1 MYLSSYNGYGYSDKA
16 KYCMR
21 CPEKAAVTVKQENK
35 KWIFKFSMVD
45 WGVFSTWNP
54 NPTGTGN
61 TLIIEFRGKA
71 DKYSGSKP
79 NDLADDFY
87 E

>member
-1 MYLSSYNGYGYSDKA
+1 M
-16 KYCMR
+16 
-21 CPEKAAVTVKQENK
+21 
-35 KWIFKFSMVD
+35 
-45 WGVFSTWNP
+45 NP
-54 NPTGTGN
+54 DPTGTGN

-71 DKYSGSKP
+71 TKYSGSKP

>member
-1 MYLSSYNGYGYSDKA
+1 
-16 KYCMR
+16 
-21 CPEKAAVTVKQENK
+21 
-35 KWIFKFSMVD
+35 MVD

-61 TLIIEFRGKA
+61 TLSIEFRGKA